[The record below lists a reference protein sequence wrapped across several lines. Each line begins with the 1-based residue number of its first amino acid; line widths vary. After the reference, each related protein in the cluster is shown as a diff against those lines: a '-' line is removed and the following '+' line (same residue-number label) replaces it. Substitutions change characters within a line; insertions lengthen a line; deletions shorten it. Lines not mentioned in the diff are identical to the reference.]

1 MKLPDLIDKA
11 VIDVGSNSVRLV
23 IYRTSDTFFQ
33 PIFNEKATA
42 ALGKGVSETGKLN
55 RRGVRIAS
63 QALARY
69 ARIIEARNITP
80 DRIHAVATAAV
91 RDASDGQAFL
101 LRIKKRTGLD
111 VTVISGKEEARLSA
125 LGAVAGEP
133 ESDGIMADLGG
144 SSLELVHLA
153 DGRPGDGM
161 TYRLGP
167 LAVNAI
173 GSFDQDKIS
182 QHAADVLEKG
192 NASRFALADNKSLIA
207 VGGAWRAMAK
217 VHMALQGYPLHI
229 VHNYRM
235 AEKDARNL
243 ARLVRQQRPA
253 SLAQIPDVSARRA
266 QSLPY
271 AAMLLE
277 QLLDITGASH
287 VVISAFGLREGL
299 LQDDLTHRQ
308 TEIHPVLASVTAMAQ
323 QNWSSPAFG
332 KSMSKWMGPVYAH
345 LGQPFGATRTPV
357 LEKAVGLIG
366 NIGVRMHPDHRA
378 EIAFDLVLHA
388 PYAGLD
394 HSERA
399 ALALAIFHRYAGPA
413 TPPRATLLMRVL
425 NEEKRVWALAAGL
438 GLRCA
443 AAVSGRTSLLLER
456 TALRIEDGCLTLD
469 AHEEEIAL
477 LTSSPERRL
486 RDLADALGLT
496 SQLLT

>member
-1 MKLPDLIDKA
+1 MKLPELVDKA

-42 ALGKGVSETGKLN
+42 GLGKGVSETGKLN
-55 RRGVRIAS
+55 HRGVRIAFR
-63 QALARY
+63 ALARY
-69 ARIIEARNITP
+69 ARIIEAR
-80 DRIHAVATAAV
+80 RIPQSRVHAVATAAV
-91 RDASDGQAFL
+91 RDAEDGEAFL
-101 LRIKKRTGLD
+101 KQVRKRTGLA
-111 VTVISGKEEARLSA
+111 VTSISGKEEARLSA

-153 DGRPGDGM
+153 NGNPGDGM

-167 LAVNAI
+167 LAMDAV
-173 GSFDQDKIS
+173 GSFDHEKV
-182 QHAADVLEKG
+182 AKRATKLLKKGEAGRFVLPEG
-192 NASRFALADNKSLIA
+192 KSLIA

-217 VHMALQGYPLHI
+217 VHMALHGYPLHI
-229 VHNYRM
+229 VHNYRI
-235 AEKDARNL
+235 AARDACK
-243 ARLVRQQRPA
+243 
-253 SLAQIPDVSARRA
+253 LAQLVQMQSADSLGRIPDISSRRA
-266 QSLPY
+266 QTLPY
-271 AAMLLE
+271 AAILLE
-277 QLLDITGASH
+277 QLLDITSAEQ
-287 VVISAFGLREGL
+287 VAVSAFGLREGL
-299 LQDDLTHRQ
+299 LQDDLTHSQ

-323 QNWSSPAFG
+323 QNWSSLGFG
-332 KSMSKWMGPVYAH
+332 KAMSQWMRPVFAH

-357 LEKAVGLIG
+357 LEQAVGLIG

-388 PYAGLD
+388 PYAGLA

-399 ALALAIFHRYAGPA
+399 ALALAIFYRYAGPA
-413 TPPRATLLMRVL
+413 TPPRPVLIMRVL
-425 NEEKRVWALAAGL
+425 SEEKRTWAMVAGL

-443 AAVSGRTSLLLER
+443 AAVSGRTSHLLER
-456 TALRIEDGCLTLD
+456 TALHIDDNCLTLD
-469 AHEEEIAL
+469 VHEEESAL